1 MEIINVKN
9 LGNRFDEAVE
19 LFWGYWGSEN
29 NRPFYEQCMQN
40 SHGPDGIPR
49 FYVAMLDGVMAGTY
63 ALLRNDINS
72 RHDLYP
78 WFACL
83 YVKEAHRQK
92 GIAAALLNH
101 ASEQAKN
108 LGFKTLYLESNL
120 EGFYE
125 KLGWMEKGITYDPFG
140 NQAKIYV
147 KNLGE
152 ML

>member
-1 MEIINVKN
+1 MEIIDVKE
-9 LGNRFDEAVE
+9 LPDRFNEAVE

-49 FYVAMLDGVMAGTY
+49 FYVAMIEGEMVGIY

-83 YVKEAHRQK
+83 YVKVEHRGK
-92 GIAAALLNH
+92 GIAAVLLQH
-101 ASEQAKN
+101 GSEQAKN

-120 EGFYE
+120 DNFYE
-125 KLGWMEKGITYDPFG
+125 KLGWRENGVTYDPFG
-140 NQAKIYV
+140 HHAKIYV
-147 KNLGE
+147 KNLE
-152 ML
+152 E